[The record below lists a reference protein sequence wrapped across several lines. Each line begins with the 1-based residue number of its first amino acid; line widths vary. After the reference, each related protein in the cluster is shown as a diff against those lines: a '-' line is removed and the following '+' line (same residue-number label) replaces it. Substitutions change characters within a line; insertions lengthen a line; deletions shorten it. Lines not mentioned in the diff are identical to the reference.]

1 MAMQEVSGKGADRA
15 EIILTAIQCSGLC
28 AGWPDKD
35 QLALA
40 EDIERLL
47 QDAEGPVQE

>member
-1 MAMQEVSGKGADRA
+1 MAMQEVSGKGAERA

-28 AGWPDKD
+28 AGWSDKD